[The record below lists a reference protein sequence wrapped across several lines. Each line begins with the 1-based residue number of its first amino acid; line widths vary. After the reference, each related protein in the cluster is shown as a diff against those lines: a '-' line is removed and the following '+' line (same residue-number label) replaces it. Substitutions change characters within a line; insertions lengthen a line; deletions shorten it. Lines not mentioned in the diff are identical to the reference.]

1 MTIYRCIGKGTTDS
15 KGIAHITHD
24 CNGNSLG
31 SNNTGYTGTGAG
43 LVNVIA
49 STDPPSQ
56 ISNDSN
62 QSGRCDVFDCIHYV
76 PCTSNTN
83 NWSKF
88 PNVDATYSDEGVHF
102 TANATGSQAVNFV
115 GNSTYFDASNS
126 YVFEFDFK
134 TANTVQMT
142 FLTDGG
148 TRRHIYSDYSGGHY
162 NTWFN
167 VKLIY
172 NANTQKVTPVINGV
186 AKTDVDLSSY
196 DITVLGFSLADWQG
210 DINCWIKDFKMY
222 FPLFDHAVSSITI
235 TGKNVIQTDE
245 TSILTITPQGENGH
259 PVRNALID
267 LYKDDTKIATLD
279 TGFNGEAIYTYTGT
293 GSGQHSFKAKY
304 KTIQSEPYPLHD
316 DLFYCKGTSGEVNQ
330 YWNAESGLTST
341 PDTEG
346 NLLENSTSG
355 GKSYYIDTP
364 TASTILDFSTPLCV
378 EFKCIS
384 TTGAR
389 IFFNSNTDGSNVDR
403 SFSSYIT
410 GNNKVKMIVRANNYD
425 LIVDD
430 ETKLS
435 NKSHSLVNPVGIRLV
450 VNGNCNLKYS
460 DFEIYSI

>member
-62 QSGRCDVFDCIHYV
+62 QSGRCNVFDCIHYV
-76 PCTSNTN
+76 PCTSDTS

-102 TANATGSQAVNFV
+102 TANASGSQAVNFV

-148 TRRHIYSDYSGGHY
+148 TRRHIFSDYSGGRY
-162 NTWFN
+162 NTWFH

-172 NANTQKVTPVINGV
+172 NSVTQKVTPVIDGV

-196 DITVLGFSLADWQG
+196 GITVLGFSLADWQG
-210 DINCWIKDFKMY
+210 DINCWIKDFKIY
-222 FPLFDHAVSSITI
+222 SPLFDHAVSSITV
-235 TGKNVIQTDE
+235 TGTNVIQTGE
-245 TSILTITPQGENGH
+245 TSILTITPQGANGH

-267 LYKDDTKIATLD
+267 LYEDDTKIATLD

-304 KTIQSEPYPLHD
+304 RTIQSETYSIIDSILLD
-316 DLFYCKGTSGEVNQ
+316 TCSSDTTSNYYYKDTGGTSLAFSNGSFVLTAGTSDRYTNMGTSNGITNNLSRFKSKKLRFEVDAVSITGKARVSILE
-330 YWNAESGLTST
+330 Y
-341 PDTEG
+341 G
-346 NLLENSTSG
+346 NGKFTQQVNSTYTSDTG
-355 GKSYYIDTP
+355 TLSIDLPNAVSDNCTR
-364 TASTILDFSTPLCV
+364 LYLRVQV
-378 EFKCIS
+378 ENTNDSVTFKNFRVYPI
-384 TTGAR
+384 
-389 IFFNSNTDGSNVDR
+389 
-403 SFSSYIT
+403 
-410 GNNKVKMIVRANNYD
+410 
-425 LIVDD
+425 
-430 ETKLS
+430 
-435 NKSHSLVNPVGIRLV
+435 
-450 VNGNCNLKYS
+450 
-460 DFEIYSI
+460 